1 MKKKIFAALL
11 LAALLSLLTVSAAGA
26 QPDRAG
32 ICCISRDG
40 VLTPMTAEGTVITAS
55 DAHAGCSGFYA
66 DAVKFDVTC
75 GGLTANSPYILL
87 VLSDDGVPTGDNTVY
102 FNQRNADADG
112 TVRFTGPDAAYPGEM
127 KEDAVY
133 YVYLVGEGRAFQA
146 VDSALASFRY
156 FVPAAMG
163 DVDGDGEFTAADA
176 MAALQMAVGLGDDW
190 TELQRTLANV
200 DGDAHITATD
210 SMLILQRAVGLIEEF

>member
-1 MKKKIFAALL
+1 MKVKISVALL
-11 LAALLSLLTVSAAGA
+11 LAMLFSLLTISAADTKPT
-26 QPDRAG
+26 QAG
-32 ICCISRDG
+32 IYGISQPG
-40 VLTPMTAEGTVITAS
+40 LLKPMTANSTVVTAS
-55 DAHAGCSGFYA
+55 DAYAGYSGFYA
-66 DAVKFDVTC
+66 DAVKFDVTAS
-75 GGLTANSPYILL
+75 GLTANSPYMLL
-87 VLSDDGVPTGDNTVY
+87 VLSDDGVPAEDNIVY
-102 FNQRNADADG
+102 LNQFNADASG
-112 TVRFTGPDAAYPGEM
+112 TVTFTGTEAAYP
-127 KEDAVY
+127 KELKKDATY

-156 FVPAAMG
+156 FVPTAMG